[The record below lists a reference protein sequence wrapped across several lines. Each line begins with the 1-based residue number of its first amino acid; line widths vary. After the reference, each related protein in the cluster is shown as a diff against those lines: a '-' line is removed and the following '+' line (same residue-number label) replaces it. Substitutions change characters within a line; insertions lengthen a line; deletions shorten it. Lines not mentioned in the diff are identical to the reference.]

1 MSHPPPPPIQ
11 QKQTMS
17 HYPAIDHNL
26 ISLRRCF
33 NNLVT
38 FISFS
43 FENAKSYK
51 ILLLTE
57 NVFNYFRNVYLIA
70 IWEVERILYQSSK
83 VLGLGEEL
91 GGVDMLDCLSY

>member
-1 MSHPPPPPIQ
+1 MSHPPP
-11 QKQTMS
+11 QTAETESMS

-26 ISLRRCF
+26 ISLRHCF

-57 NVFNYFRNVYLIA
+57 NVFNYFRNAYLIA